1 MAEQE
6 LERIY
11 NVPLRKEAMK
21 APKYVRAAKASR
33 ALREF
38 LVKHMKSENV
48 KIGRYLNQAIL
59 EKGRKNVP
67 HHVLVKA
74 VKNKDGL
81 VKAELVGAPI
91 EKELEKAPVKEVV
104 KKEEVKALMDK
115 VDSEAMKKE
124 QQEEEK
130 KKILEKPLAEKKKTG
145 KEKKELTKEQEE
157 EIRGKDRPKRKDKS
171 EMIKK

>member
-11 NVPLRKEAMK
+11 NVPLRKESMK
-21 APKYVRAAKASR
+21 AARYVRAAKASR

-38 LVKHMKSENV
+38 LVKHMKSDNV

-74 VKNKDGL
+74 IKDKNGF
-81 VKAELVGAPI
+81 VKAELVGAPV
-91 EKELEKAPVKEVV
+91 ETLEKTPVKEIE

-115 VDSEAMKKE
+115 VDAEAIKKE
-124 QQEEEK
+124 KEELEK
-130 KKILEKPLAEKKKTG
+130 KEVLEQPKIEKKHI
-145 KEKKELTKEQEE
+145 KEKKELTTEQEE

>member
-11 NVPLRKEAMK
+11 NVPLRKESMK
-21 APKYVRAAKASR
+21 AARYVRAAKAAR

-48 KIGRYLNQAIL
+48 KIGKYLNQAIL
-59 EKGRKNVP
+59 ERGRKNVP

-74 VKNKDGL
+74 VKDKNNV
-81 VKAELVGAPI
+81 VKAEIVGAPV
-91 EKELEKAPVKEVV
+91 EKELEKAVKESV
-104 KKEEVKALMDK
+104 KKEEVRALIDK
-115 VDSEAMKKE
+115 VDAEAIRKE
-124 QQEEEK
+124 KEEEEK
-130 KKILEKPLAEKKKTG
+130 KEVLEKPTVEKKKTA
-145 KEKKELTKEQEE
+145 KEKKGLTKEQEE

-171 EMIKK
+171 EMISK